1 MNNDIM
7 NIALDNLFFLNM
19 SKFLVTKTR
28 KCSFSSVER
37 EHGTAQKHYIT
48 TLHFLGLRA
57 VSNEL

>member
-1 MNNDIM
+1 M